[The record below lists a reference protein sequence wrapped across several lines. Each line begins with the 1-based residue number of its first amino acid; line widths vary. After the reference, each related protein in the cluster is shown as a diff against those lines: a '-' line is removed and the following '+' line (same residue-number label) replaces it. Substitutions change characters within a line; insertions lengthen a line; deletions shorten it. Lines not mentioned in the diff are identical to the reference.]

1 MNLRKSLLLSLAALL
16 FSLPVFAQQPSIEY
30 GQPNELR
37 GVTKIFVDT
46 GIDLQQ
52 RQLIVKAVQKRLP
65 NLDVVSRPEE
75 SDVHLR
81 FSSVQTR
88 DGKAQEVGTVVKVIN
103 NNRVR
108 VLLSLKDFIF
118 PVIEQKTT
126 PGLAEG
132 YAKPYLFAIEFVKA
146 YKKANRESKT

>member
-1 MNLRKSLLLSLAALL
+1 MNLRKSLVLSFAVLV

-46 GIDLQQ
+46 GIDVQE
-52 RQLIVKAVQKRLP
+52 RQLMVKAIQKRLP
-65 NLDVVSRPEE
+65 NLEVVSRPEE
-75 SDVHLR
+75 SDIHLR
-81 FSSVQTR
+81 FSPIQTK
-88 DGKAQEVGTVVKVIN
+88 DGKTKEVGTVVKVIG

-108 VLLSLKDFIF
+108 RLLSFKDFIF
-118 PVIEQKTT
+118 PVIEQKST
-126 PGLAEG
+126 PSLAED

-146 YKKANRESKT
+146 YKKANSENKT